1 MKELMMPLFLT
12 VRPFL
17 WALKNNFLTEEVARL
32 TRKIAL
38 FYSEDLRDKDFQPTL
53 FKSGEDAILT
63 KNDCASLIETNDN
76 YKKHIKA
83 ASIPEGE
90 FFETHRAHLLKK
102 CDLFSSKI
110 DKYNKEVNVSK
121 S

>member
-1 MKELMMPLFLT
+1 MLMLPLFLT

-17 WALKNNFLTEEVARL
+17 WALKNNFMTEEVARL
-32 TRKIAL
+32 KRKMAL

-53 FKSGEDAILT
+53 FKSDEDAILT
-63 KNDCASLIETNDN
+63 KNDCISLIEINGN
-76 YKKHIKA
+76 YKKHIRTV
-83 ASIPEGE
+83 SIPEGE
-90 FFETHRAHLLKK
+90 FFETHRVYLLKK

-110 DKYNKEVNVSK
+110 DKYNKEVNILK